1 MTTTRVAGVVPVG
14 ALVPVVVP
22 GALVEDAAVE
32 DAAVE
37 DVVGGAVV
45 EPVEGVVDFVGAD
58 VPDVAGGVGL
68 LETGDP
74 VVVLVIPVPVPGS
87 VAVSPLDWQAVRVV
101 AARAAASRP
110 IGAR

>member
-14 ALVPVVVP
+14 ALVPVVVL

-32 DAAVE
+32 DVV
-37 DVVGGAVV
+37 DVVGA
-45 EPVEGVVDFVGAD
+45 E
-58 VPDVAGGVGL
+58 VPDVLGDVGL

-74 VVVLVIPVPVPGS
+74 VVVLVIPVPVLGS
-87 VAVSPLDWQAVRVV
+87 VAVSPLDWHAVRVV

-110 IGAR
+110 IGAS